1 MEKKALM
8 LRLFDDTE
16 LRLDCERTRRECLAI
31 EQRARLDLIH
41 FHQAEARNLEL
52 QPDDE
57 FDQRIR
63 PRGRIEQLR

>member
-1 MEKKALM
+1 M

-16 LRLDCERTRRECLAI
+16 LRLDCERTRRECLSI

-41 FHQAEARNLEL
+41 LHRAEARNREL

-63 PRGRIEQLR
+63 PRGYIWPLS